1 MVAMLRVALRPR
13 FLGLLALMIV
23 ATIVCGL
30 LAGWQW
36 DRAHRAL
43 TDKADGPQQIGDIR
57 EVVGVGDAVTNEI
70 VGDIVTADG
79 RFAAGEQVLVPGRRI
94 EGQDAV
100 IVVTAFL
107 VELEDGTEAR
117 LPVARGW
124 LPAEDVTGE
133 DGVLDPALA
142 PAAPEGEVRLS
153 GRLEASESASGGV
166 VDGVAREIATPLLVN
181 EWGSPMYAGYLAL
194 DEAEAPLSALPAAES
209 QFSRGLDWQNIG
221 YSFQWVA
228 FGVFFLYLWWRSVR
242 TAYRDELDDRREEV
256 ERLLAEA
263 SSDQAD
269 GADHAAGLAPSGIAP
284 SSRPAPQQT
293 PDKDV

>member
-57 EVVGVGDAVTNEI
+57 EVVGVGDAVTNEM

-142 PAAPEGEVRLS
+142 PAAPEGEVHLS

-263 SSDQAD
+263 SSDRAA
-269 GADHAAGLAPSGIAP
+269 GAGHAAGLAPSGVAP
-284 SSRPAPQQT
+284 SSRPAPQQN

>member
-1 MVAMLRVALRPR
+1 MLRVALRPR

-57 EVVGVGDAVTNEI
+57 EVVGVGDAVTNEM

-107 VELEDGTEAR
+107 VELGDGTEAR

-142 PAAPEGEVRLS
+142 PAAPEGEVHLS

>member
-57 EVVGVGDAVTNEI
+57 EVVGVGDAVTNEM

-107 VELEDGTEAR
+107 VELGDGTEAR

-142 PAAPEGEVRLS
+142 PAAPEGEVHLS

>member
-1 MVAMLRVALRPR
+1 M
-13 FLGLLALMIV
+13 
-23 ATIVCGL
+23 
-30 LAGWQW
+30 
-36 DRAHRAL
+36 
-43 TDKADGPQQIGDIR
+43 
-57 EVVGVGDAVTNEI
+57 
-70 VGDIVTADG
+70 
-79 RFAAGEQVLVPGRRI
+79 
-94 EGQDAV
+94 
-100 IVVTAFL
+100 
-107 VELEDGTEAR
+107 
-117 LPVARGW
+117 
-124 LPAEDVTGE
+124 TGE

-153 GRLEASESASGGV
+153 GHLEASESASGGV
-166 VDGVAREIATPLLVN
+166 ADGVAREIATPLLVN
-181 EWGSPMYAGYLAL
+181 EWGSPMYAGYLAP

-263 SSDQAD
+263 SGDGPRPGPPAGAGPSDGAD
-269 GADHAAGLAPSGIAP
+269 SAPSAAPAADRSAGADHAAGLAPSGVAP
-284 SSRPAPQQT
+284 SSRPAPQQN

>member
-57 EVVGVGDAVTNEI
+57 EVVGVGDAVTNEM

-142 PAAPEGEVRLS
+142 PAAPEGEVHLS

>member
-1 MVAMLRVALRPR
+1 MLRVALRPR

-57 EVVGVGDAVTNEI
+57 EVVGVGDAVTNEM

-142 PAAPEGEVRLS
+142 PAAPEGEVHLS

>member
-13 FLGLLALMIV
+13 FLGLLVLMIV

-107 VELEDGTEAR
+107 VELDDGTEAR

-133 DGVLDPALA
+133 DGALDPALA
-142 PAAPEGEVRLS
+142 PTAAEGEVRLS

-181 EWGSPMYAGYLAL
+181 EWGSPMYAGCLAL
-194 DEAEAPLSALPAAES
+194 DETEAPLTALPAAE
-209 QFSRGLDWQNIG
+209 IG
-221 YSFQWVA
+221 RAHV
-228 FGVFFLYLWWRSVR
+228 
-242 TAYRDELDDRREEV
+242 
-256 ERLLAEA
+256 
-263 SSDQAD
+263 
-269 GADHAAGLAPSGIAP
+269 
-284 SSRPAPQQT
+284 
-293 PDKDV
+293 

>member
-1 MVAMLRVALRPR
+1 MLRVALRPR
-13 FLGLLALMIV
+13 FLGSLALMIV

-57 EVVGVGDAVTNEI
+57 EVVGVGDAVTNEM

-124 LPAEDVTGE
+124 SPAEDVTGE

-142 PAAPEGEVRLS
+142 PAAPEGEVHLS

-194 DEAEAPLSALPAAES
+194 DEAEAPLSAAPAAES

-256 ERLLAEA
+256 ERSLAEA